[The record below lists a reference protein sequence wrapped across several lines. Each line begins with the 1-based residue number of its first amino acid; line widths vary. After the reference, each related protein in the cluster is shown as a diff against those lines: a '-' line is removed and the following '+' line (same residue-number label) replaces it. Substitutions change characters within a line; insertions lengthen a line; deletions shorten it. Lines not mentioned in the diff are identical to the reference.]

1 MFSIWQFYSYRS
13 VSLAP
18 SFVSISSLKVG
29 KGGNKRKQQHLG
41 LFGSSF
47 FELSWSFCVKGRGGA
62 SHYDG
67 MEWSSF
73 LELVEWVSLSGHV
86 NSFSFHELCVTVGSS
101 PFPTNPQVQMHMGT
115 NGRQAE
121 GAQWVY
127 SRGHTQRDPYTL
139 LQMAAAECQAI
150 YKEEAVTS

>member
-1 MFSIWQFYSYRS
+1 M
-13 VSLAP
+13 
-18 SFVSISSLKVG
+18 
-29 KGGNKRKQQHLG
+29 
-41 LFGSSF
+41 
-47 FELSWSFCVKGRGGA
+47 
-62 SHYDG
+62 
-67 MEWSSF
+67 
-73 LELVEWVSLSGHV
+73 SLSGHV

-101 PFPTNPQVQMHMGT
+101 PFPINPQVRMHMGT

-127 SRGHTQRDPYTL
+127 SRGHMQRDPYTL